1 MIPNGIEG
9 KISWLAGNGE
19 YTVNDVIARV
29 ETDKGE
35 KELTMMQKW
44 PVRKGRPYKKKL
56 PPTMPLVTGQRVV
69 DMFFPIAKGGVAA
82 VPGPFGSGKTVIQHQ
97 LAKWAEADIVVYIGC
112 GERGN
117 EMTQVLEEFQEL
129 IDPKSGNPLMDRT
142 TLIANTSNMPV
153 AAREASIYT
162 GITLAEYYR
171 DMGYNVAVMAD
182 STSRWAEALREI
194 SGRLEEMPAE
204 EGYPSYLPSRLSE
217 FYGRAGKTQS
227 FNGTTGTVTII
238 GAVSPQGSDFSEPVT
253 QNTKRFVHVFWA
265 LNRELAYSGT
275 IQVGLKNNE
284 NDTFID
290 VLLANN
296 KVGDAG
302 ITLNGEVATLDEG
315 LLKKE
320 DDLGVAY
327 YFRGNTLNNN
337 FSFAGLNW
345 KIVKI
350 NGDGSVKVVLD
361 GLIEEIGKYY
371 DTDYSFSNSLI
382 KQRLDNWYNSYLSL
396 YADYIAYYKYCNDY
410 ILDSDGINMVGYNR
424 IIKDKIPNYVCL
436 GDLVNSKVGLLTVD
450 EVMLAGGANQD
461 NKSYYLYNEN
471 IKLSYYTMSGASIK
485 N

>member
-1 MIPNGIEG
+1 MRMRFKSLLFIIFVAIIITSSVGVG
-9 KISWLAGNGE
+9 YLFYHKI
-19 YTVNDVIARV
+19 
-29 ETDKGE
+29 TDDSDI
-35 KELTMMQKW
+35 
-44 PVRKGRPYKKKL
+44 
-56 PPTMPLVTGQRVV
+56 VV
-69 DMFFPIAKGGVAA
+69 DGEITINYL
-82 VPGPFGSGKTVIQHQ
+82 SGKTFKLSGNQKIAFSVTNNDNKQKYYYIQ
-97 LAKWAEADIVVYIGC
+97 LKDVYAEDVSYELSSSDNLEISDNLKSDIISNQVSIN
-112 GERGN
+112 GN
-117 EMTQVLEEFQEL
+117 ETVNYTITF
-129 IDPKSGNPLMDRT
+129 K
-142 TLIANTSNMPV
+142 ANDKET
-153 AAREASIYT
+153 
-162 GITLAEYYR
+162 
-171 DMGYNVAVMAD
+171 
-182 STSRWAEALREI
+182 
-194 SGRLEEMPAE
+194 
-204 EGYPSYLPSRLSE
+204 
-217 FYGRAGKTQS
+217 
-227 FNGTTGTVTII
+227 
-238 GAVSPQGSDFSEPVT
+238 
-253 QNTKRFVHVFWA
+253 
-265 LNRELAYSGT
+265 YSGT

-315 LLKKE
+315 LLKKD

-371 DTDYSFSNSLI
+371 DTNYSFSNSLI

-410 ILDSDGINMVGYNR
+410 ILDSDGINTVGYNR

-450 EVMLAGGANQD
+450 EVMLAGGSNQD

-485 N
+485 DDIYYPFMVTSSGAIDYNVSGNLLRGVRPVINIIRNVKVNGTGTSSDPYKIIS